1 MAKKESALIDSQR
14 TRLAAALRQVPKET
28 LADLLAEL
36 AQSHPEASERLERHA
51 LSHDPAGLANVFRT
65 RLEGWKHPKRFR
77 GRGAAA
83 DFGRELQ
90 AWLDEIERELLP
102 LDAAQ
107 ALQLVEAFLGNDAE
121 FFEQADDSDA
131 AIGDAIRAACRLW
144 LRAAK
149 AQGNRHIAHWVER
162 VYALVAADQYGARD
176 ALLKHA
182 ELLFEEPGLRALAQ
196 RYEADLDEG
205 LAAREA
211 GRREHGAFRA
221 AAAIELIADALG
233 NPDLS
238 TRTALRINPDP
249 DLRQREQFAQR
260 YLRRGRPREA
270 LAWLE
275 RDGMHA
281 EEVSRHLLAEV
292 YAALG
297 ETERLRQVR
306 RELFE
311 RSGSLDDFEA
321 WKISLAPAEQASATE
336 LARARA
342 HALDDPVAAAR
353 LLLALNDDAGAEQVL
368 IARRASVRGE
378 SYYHL
383 VPLAQA
389 LENQRP
395 RAAIVCYRALLLA
408 ILARAYARAYGH
420 AADYLRTL
428 RRLDTQLFDYGALET
443 HEAFEA
449 SIRHAHSRKVAF
461 WSRF

>member
-1 MAKKESALIDSQR
+1 MAKKEHTLGDSPQ
-14 TRLAAALRQVPKET
+14 TRLATALRRVPKET

-36 AQSHPEASERLERHA
+36 AQSYPEVSERLERYA
-51 LSHDPAGLANVFRT
+51 LSHDLARLANVFRA
-65 RLEGWKHPKRFR
+65 RLEDWKHPKRFR

-107 ALQLVEAFLGNDAE
+107 ALQLAEAFLGNDAA
-121 FFEQADDSDA
+121 FFKQADDSDA

-144 LRAAK
+144 LLAAK
-149 AQGNRHIAHWVER
+149 AQGNRHIAHWVEQ
-162 VYALVAADQYGARD
+162 VYTLVATDQYGARD

-182 ELLFEEPGLRALAQ
+182 DLLFEEPGLRALAQ
-196 RYEADLDEG
+196 RYETDLDEG

-211 GRREHGAFRA
+211 GRREHGTYRA

-233 NPDLS
+233 DPDLS
-238 TRTALRINPDP
+238 TRTALRINPEP
-249 DLRQREQFAQR
+249 DLRQREHLAQR
-260 YLRRGRPREA
+260 YLRCARPREA

-275 RDGMHA
+275 GDGTHA
-281 EEVSRHLLAEV
+281 EEASRHLLAEI

-297 ETERLRQVR
+297 ETERLREVR
-306 RELFE
+306 RVLFE
-311 RSGSLDDFEA
+311 LSGSLEDFEA
-321 WKISLAPAEQASATE
+321 WKSSLAPAEQASATE

-342 HALDDPVAAAR
+342 QVLDDPVAAAR
-353 LLLALNDDAGAEQVL
+353 LLLALDDAAAAEELL

-383 VPLAQA
+383 VSLAQA

-408 ILARAYARAYGH
+408 ILGRAYARAYGH
-420 AADYLRTL
+420 AADYLRAL
-428 RRLDTQLFDYGALET
+428 RRLHTQLFDYGVLET

-449 SIRHAHSRKVAF
+449 SIRHAHPRKVAF
-461 WSRF
+461 WSRL